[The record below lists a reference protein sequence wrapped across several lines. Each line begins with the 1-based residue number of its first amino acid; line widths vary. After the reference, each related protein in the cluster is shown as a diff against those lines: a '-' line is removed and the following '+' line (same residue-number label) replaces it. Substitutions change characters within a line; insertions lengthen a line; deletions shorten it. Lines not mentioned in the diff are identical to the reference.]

1 MIHEIATCLWFDKNA
16 KEAADF
22 YKDTFSDFEP
32 ISENPIAVNYQLL
45 GRRFMHLNGGPGYPI
60 NPSIS
65 FFINLEEENEIRQT
79 WEKLTENGTVLM
91 PSLEPALW
99 LVRGSIWSELADH
112 EKP

>member
-32 ISENPIAVNYQLL
+32 ISENPMAVNYRLFE
-45 GRRFMHLNGGPGYPI
+45 RRFMHLNGGPGYPI

-65 FFINLEEENEIRQT
+65 FFINLENEDEIRQT

-91 PSLEPALW
+91 ALNTY
-99 LVRGSIWSELADH
+99 G
-112 EKP
+112 